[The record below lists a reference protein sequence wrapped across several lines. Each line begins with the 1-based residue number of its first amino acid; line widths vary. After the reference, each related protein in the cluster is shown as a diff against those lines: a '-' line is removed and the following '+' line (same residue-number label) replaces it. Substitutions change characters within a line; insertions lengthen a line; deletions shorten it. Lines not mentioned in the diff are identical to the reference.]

1 VPRLTDKSIKAAGE
15 GIIWDDLTRGLG
27 IRVGKTKKTFVVLVD
42 SGRRKSIGHYPTLSL
57 ADARKIAKE
66 MLAEKMLGKVR
77 PKHVAFDDA
86 KADFLTE
93 CALKNRA
100 STVSDYTKI
109 LRKHYPFGRKGVG
122 DITPRD
128 ILGQLAVLNDKP
140 TRKRYAFA
148 VGRVFFNWCIKQHII
163 DRSPLENLATPTI
176 PSPRQRVL
184 TTEELAAVYH
194 TAMRLTTPFHCIV
207 ALLLLTGQ
215 RRGEISHLEWAWV
228 GEDSI
233 LLPSDITKNKRPHAV
248 PFGEVTRQVFD
259 EIPRYE
265 GCPYTFPA
273 ARKRSEDTTVFNG
286 WGKPKAKFD
295 TESKVSFWKLHDLR
309 RTYSS
314 FMASMGVDQVVVEKN
329 LNHVS
334 GGTQSPIS
342 QVYNRY
348 DYWEQR
354 VNAVLLWEDYL
365 NNLKNPS
372 L

>member
-1 VPRLTDKSIKAAGE
+1 MPRLTDKSIKAAGE

-163 DRSPLENLATPTI
+163 DFNNA
-176 PSPRQRVL
+176 QRVHVNISRRIAFGQVADL
-184 TTEELAAVYH
+184 AVYP
-194 TAMRLTTPFHCIV
+194 ASI
-207 ALLLLTGQ
+207 AA
-215 RRGEISHLEWAWV
+215 EI
-228 GEDSI
+228 
-233 LLPSDITKNKRPHAV
+233 
-248 PFGEVTRQVFD
+248 
-259 EIPRYE
+259 
-265 GCPYTFPA
+265 
-273 ARKRSEDTTVFNG
+273 KRSWRKT
-286 WGKPKAKFD
+286 
-295 TESKVSFWKLHDLR
+295 
-309 RTYSS
+309 
-314 FMASMGVDQVVVEKN
+314 
-329 LNHVS
+329 HVHFIP
-334 GGTQSPIS
+334 GQF
-342 QVYNRY
+342 
-348 DYWEQR
+348 
-354 VNAVLLWEDYL
+354 LCH
-365 NNLKNPS
+365 
-372 L
+372 